1 MGRRYYFAKQVKSKV
16 LNENDDGYD
25 YAENGQFE
33 PIKPGLSIDGSGCLT
48 RANHE
53 SFPERNTDKFTRNTS
68 FS

>member
-1 MGRRYYFAKQVKSKV
+1 M
-16 LNENDDGYD
+16 LNENDDRDD

-33 PIKPGLSIDGSGCLT
+33 PIKPGLSIDGSGCFT